1 MRMMSQTDAQF
12 RSFVNV
18 VDYQNHKQRYRE
30 CDVYVELFNH
40 AIDGRPYGSFGTTA
54 AEAAAMGKVVVTQN
68 LYADFYERE
77 YGDCPLILART
88 EPSEMMK
95 LQEAHRQWAVNKHSF
110 KATGERIK
118 KILEI

>member
-1 MRMMSQTDAQF
+1 M
-12 RSFVNV
+12 
-18 VDYQNHKQRYRE
+18 
-30 CDVYVELFNH
+30 FNP

-88 EPSEMMK
+88 EQEFIDKIKWLNTLEPSEMLK